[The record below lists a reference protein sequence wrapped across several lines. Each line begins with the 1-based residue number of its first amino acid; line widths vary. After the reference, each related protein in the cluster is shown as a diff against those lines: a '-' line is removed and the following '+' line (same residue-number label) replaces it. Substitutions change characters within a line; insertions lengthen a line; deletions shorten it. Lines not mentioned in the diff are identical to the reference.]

1 MKEKISIEKFEGK
14 KISILGCGKSGLE
27 AALALSKCN
36 AKIFVSDI
44 AEIKEE
50 YKSVLIENQIEF
62 EEKGH
67 TDKVLNSDL
76 IVVSPGVKPDIDIL
90 QRARD
95 RKIEVLSEL
104 EVGYQLTAGKY
115 IAITGTNGKS
125 TVTELTYTLIKD
137 FDKNSYIAGNIGDPL
152 SIYAFEY
159 GTFVLE
165 VSSFQLKMIREFK
178 PDMAAI
184 LNIDQD
190 HLDWHPSFEDYVNS
204 KARIFENQ
212 DENDLLILNYD
223 DPVVRPLKNRA
234 KSKVVFVSLEEK
246 IEEGAYFDKN
256 SGWVILTEQ
265 GREKPLFHIDDL
277 KIRGIHN
284 VFNAAVST
292 VFAYY
297 YGVPIEMIR
306 EKLREFKGLP
316 HRIEFVLEK
325 NGIKFYD
332 DSKGTNPHAVEW
344 ALRGFKEPVILIM
357 GGEDKDLDFKPLI
370 NTVKSHCKHI
380 IAIGKAKPK
389 VVSTF
394 SSHLPVTEAS
404 DMKDAVEK
412 SFKLAEPGDVVLLS
426 PGCASFDMFKNYKER
441 GDVFQYWVRKL
452 AEEN

>member
-1 MKEKISIEKFEGK
+1 
-14 KISILGCGKSGLE
+14 
-27 AALALSKCN
+27 
-36 AKIFVSDI
+36 
-44 AEIKEE
+44 
-50 YKSVLIENQIEF
+50 
-62 EEKGH
+62 
-67 TDKVLNSDL
+67 
-76 IVVSPGVKPDIDIL
+76 
-90 QRARD
+90 
-95 RKIEVLSEL
+95 
-104 EVGYQLTAGKY
+104 
-115 IAITGTNGKS
+115 
-125 TVTELTYTLIKD
+125 
-137 FDKNSYIAGNIGDPL
+137 
-152 SIYAFEY
+152 
-159 GTFVLE
+159 
-165 VSSFQLKMIREFK
+165 MIREFK

-223 DPVVRPLKNRA
+223 DPVVRLLKNRA

-246 IEEGAYFDKN
+246 IEEGAYLDKN

-265 GREKPLFHIDDL
+265 EREKPLFHVEDL

-452 AEEN
+452 AKEN

>member
-36 AKIFVSDI
+36 AEIFVSDI

-50 YKSVLIENQIEF
+50 YKGVLIENHIEF

-67 TDKVLNSDL
+67 TDNVLNSDL
-76 IVVSPGVKPDIDIL
+76 LVVSPGVKPDIDVL

-137 FDKNSYIAGNIGDPL
+137 FGKNSYIAGNIGDPL
-152 SIYAFEY
+152 SMYAFKY

-265 GREKPLFHIDDL
+265 GKEKPLFHVDEL

-292 VFAYY
+292 VFAYN

-306 EKLREFKGLP
+306 ERLREFKGLP
-316 HRIEFVLEK
+316 HRIELVLEK

-394 SSHLPVTEAS
+394 SPHLPVTEAS

-412 SFKLAEPGDVVLLS
+412 SFKLAEPADVVLLS

-452 AEEN
+452 AEKN

>member
-1 MKEKISIEKFEGK
+1 MKEKITTEKFGGR

-50 YKSVLIENQIEF
+50 YKSVLIENHIEF

-152 SIYAFEY
+152 SMYAFKY

-204 KARIFENQ
+204 KARISENQ

-265 GREKPLFHIDDL
+265 GREKPLFHVDDL

-292 VFAYY
+292 VFAYH

-316 HRIEFVLEK
+316 HRIEFILEK

-412 SFKLAEPGDVVLLS
+412 SFKLAESGDVVLLS